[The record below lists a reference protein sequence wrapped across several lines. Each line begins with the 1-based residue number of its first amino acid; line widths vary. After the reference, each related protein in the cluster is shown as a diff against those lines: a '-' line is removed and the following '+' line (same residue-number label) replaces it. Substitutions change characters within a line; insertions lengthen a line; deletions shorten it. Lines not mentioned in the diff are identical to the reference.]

1 MLMKA
6 EIESKFNI
14 DSVVKY
20 ITLNSYCKVVKIQ
33 LVHDCLKGI
42 YKFTYLLEKDDESR
56 FWVDEQY
63 LESPSERIDI

>member
-42 YKFTYLLEKDDESR
+42 YKFTYLLEEDDESR

>member
-33 LVHDCLKGI
+33 VVHDCLKGI